1 MGQNCIQ
8 PLEPEVRVVALI
20 RVIRLPAI
28 EQSF

>member
-8 PLEPEVRVVALI
+8 PLEPEVRVALI